1 MLRSQWRLPVCLI
14 GTVPW
19 VFCPLVKPGRAVFR
33 PCINSTLSGFLEA
46 GGDEEARRWKKAL
59 KSESDAG
66 FELLS
71 APSLSVMKS
80 LRAPAMATMCC

>member
-46 GGDEEARRWKKAL
+46 GGDEEARRWKEAL
-59 KSESDAG
+59 KSK
-66 FELLS
+66 LLS
-71 APSLSVMKS
+71 VTSLSVMKS
-80 LRAPAMATMCC
+80 LCAPAMATTCC